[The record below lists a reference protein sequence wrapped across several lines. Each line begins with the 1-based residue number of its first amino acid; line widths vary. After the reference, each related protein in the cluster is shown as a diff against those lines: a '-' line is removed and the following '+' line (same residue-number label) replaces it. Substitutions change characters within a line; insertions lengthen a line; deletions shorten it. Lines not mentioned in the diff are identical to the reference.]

1 MNLFFVLLIK
11 LTQICRFF
19 GDVWVMGVPQ
29 LVQLIYSVVI
39 DYDVFSSYLITN
51 KGSLILYH
59 SLSTR
64 RLANGDIRVPED

>member
-11 LTQICRFF
+11 LMQICRFF
-19 GDVWVMGVPQ
+19 GDAWVMGVPQ
-29 LVQLIYSVVI
+29 LVQLIYSVII
-39 DYDVFSSYLITN
+39 DYDVFSSYFITN